1 MRGVVL
7 AAGQGQRLRPD
18 TNDLPKTLL
27 RVDGETTILDIALR
41 NLAAAGVS
49 EAGIVV
55 GYAAHAIEARL
66 DAMRRRFGL
75 KIELIYNDRV
85 DWNNAYSLWHARD
98 FYADGAL
105 LVNGDTVHPDSVEKT
120 LIAANKDGISLAT
133 DSVKQLT
140 DEAMKLRTGDS
151 GVVSKITKN
160 MPVDSAFGEYI
171 GVARI
176 DARIADDLTAA
187 LERTWRGDP
196 NLYYEDGFQILA
208 DESPDSLHAVSIGE
222 TEWVEVDDHADLAVA
237 REVACRC

>member
-27 RVDGETTILDIALR
+27 PVDGETTILDIALR
-41 NLAAAGVS
+41 NLAS
-49 EAGIVV
+49 AGIDEVGVVV

-75 KIELIYNDRV
+75 TIELIHNDRV

-120 LIAANKDGISLAT
+120 LIAADKDGISLAT
-133 DSVKQLT
+133 DAVKRLT
-140 DEAMKLRTGDS
+140 DEAMKLRADAS
-151 GVVSKITKN
+151 GAVSKITKN
-160 MPVDSAFGEYI
+160 MPVESAFGEYI

-176 DARIADDLTAA
+176 DSGIADALTSA
-187 LERTWRGDP
+187 LERTWRNNPD
-196 NLYYEDGFQILA
+196 LYYEDGFQLLA
-208 DESPDSLHAVSIGE
+208 DESPANLHAVSIGE